1 MSMAPP
7 ILPTNTTE
15 IQHSPFAKKLNKK
28 LVFNVYNTNTGRPA
42 NSTVGKDKSLDE
54 TYSAERM
61 FENYF
66 FPSVVSHR
74 LQKTIKYNIKSIKR
88 QFTEK

>member
-15 IQHSPFAKKLNKK
+15 IQDLPLAKKVNENLD
-28 LVFNVYNTNTGRPA
+28 FNVYNTNTSRPA
-42 NSTVGKDKSLDE
+42 NSTVGKNKSLDE